1 MNKEDDDMGEL
12 GPAEKIV
19 DMGDLHGNP
28 IPKEKPKPVKI
39 TQDELELSDEEE
51 EMLKKKLER
60 IRKSDPFIY
69 R

>member
-1 MNKEDDDMGEL
+1 MNKDDMGEL
-12 GPAEKIV
+12 GPAEKVV

-28 IPKEKPKPVKI
+28 IPEEKPSTVQKI
-39 TQDELELSDEEE
+39 TQADLELSDEEE